1 MLFIKSK
8 MIRNAK
14 LKDLEQILDL
24 LYQLSPPKEEDL
36 KTDKK
41 ELRTILNEIIFDK
54 NYIVCVYQEGQKLL
68 GTATLIIQ
76 LNLSHGGRPY
86 AHIENVVVN
95 KNFRGKNIGKQIVD
109 YLIKKANER
118 NCYKIVL
125 SCEKKNIPF
134 YKKCNL
140 NPTGEV
146 EMRRNN

>member
-14 LKDLEQILDL
+14 TEDLEQILDL
-24 LYQLSPPKEEDL
+24 LYQLSPPKEEFL

-41 ELRTILNEIIFDK
+41 GLRTILNEMIFDR
-54 NYIVCVYQEGQKLL
+54 NYVVCVYQEGQRLL

-86 AHIENVVVN
+86 GHIENVVTD
-95 KNFRGKNIGKQIVD
+95 KNSRGKGIGKQIVD
-109 YLIKKANER
+109 YLIKKADER
-118 NCYKIVL
+118 NCYKIIL
-125 SCEKKNIPF
+125 SCEKKKVPF

-140 NPTGEV
+140 NLTGEV

>member
-1 MLFIKSK
+1 MFLKKSK
-8 MIRNAK
+8 MIRDAK
-14 LKDLEQILDL
+14 PEDLEQILDL
-24 LYQLSPPKEEDL
+24 LYQLSPPKEKNL

-41 ELRTILNEIIFDK
+41 ELRTILNEMIFDR
-54 NYIVCVYQEGQKLL
+54 NYVVCVYQEGQRLL

-86 AHIENVVVN
+86 GHIENVVTDQ
-95 KNFRGKNIGKQIVD
+95 NFRVSGIGRKMMD
-109 YLIKKANER
+109 YLVKKADER

-125 SCEKKNIPF
+125 SCEKKNVPF

-140 NPTGEV
+140 NLTGEV